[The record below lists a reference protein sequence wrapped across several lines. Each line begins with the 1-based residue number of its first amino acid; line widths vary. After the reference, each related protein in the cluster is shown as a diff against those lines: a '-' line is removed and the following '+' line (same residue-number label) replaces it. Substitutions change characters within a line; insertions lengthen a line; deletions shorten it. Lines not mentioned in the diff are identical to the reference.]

1 MMEDTAETWNARDNL
16 LRRNLFELSP
26 LLRYNSS
33 SFCEI
38 NEFKFPILGEKK
50 KNLN

>member
-16 LRRNLFELSP
+16 LRP
-26 LLRYNSS
+26 LNYLHFYDNSS

-38 NEFKFPILGEKK
+38 NEFNFPILAEKK